1 MKGENLMNKKDRAI
15 RLFNSV
21 RGRYIIGQAL
31 YTAIKEMEKVE
42 YPFKEASN
50 INDMKLMMAEL
61 FPMYSGIKNMKIKK
75 IQKGEII

>member
-1 MKGENLMNKKDRAI
+1 
-15 RLFNSV
+15 
-21 RGRYIIGQAL
+21 
-31 YTAIKEMEKVE
+31 MEKVE
-42 YPFKEASN
+42 DPFKEASN